1 MTCTQSL
8 NHIVGSAFSEAL
20 GRSTSPIT
28 EGGLPL
34 SNTSGW
40 QVALEAVRDGAAT
53 MTIAGSWV
61 SSVAPTWTMLFAQAA
76 TLNWQPGT
84 YALRLK
90 FTAPDARVFRQP
102 LDLGLEITR

>member
-1 MTCTQSL
+1 MTCAQTLQ
-8 NHIVGSAFSEAL
+8 HIVGSAFSEAL
-20 GRSTSPIT
+20 SSSESPIT

-40 QVALEAVRDGAAT
+40 GVALEAVRDGAAT
-53 MTIAGSWV
+53 ITVAGSWV
-61 SSVAPTWTMLFAQAA
+61 SSVAPTWVMLFAQA
-76 TLNWQPGT
+76 TTPTWQPGT

-102 LDLGLEITR
+102 LDMGLTIAR